1 MDKILVTGGAGFI
14 GSHVVDLLIEQ
25 EKEVIVVDNMS
36 TGSYENLN
44 KDVKLE
50 ETDITDNLGL
60 NEVFNKHKDIN
71 GVVHLAAQSKVGPSV
86 EDPGTDANINIQG
99 TINLLELC
107 RKNNINSF
115 VYASSAAVYGHAEQL
130 PITESAETNPLAPY
144 GVSKLAGEEY
154 VKAYGRLYGMNVFAL
169 RFANVFGPRQSPHT
183 EAGVISIFI
192 EQLLQGKRPVIFGD
206 GKQTRD
212 FIFVKDIAE
221 AVVHCLTNKD
231 KPASDNAVYN
241 VSTCSETSI
250 DHLLSN
256 LCEIME
262 ISNNPRF
269 EEERP
274 GDIKFSYLDNSRLT
288 TAFNCHPKVT
298 IKKGLEETIRFYKSK
313 NKIDK
318 L

>member
-36 TGSYENLN
+36 TGSYKNLN
-44 KDVKLE
+44 KDAKLE

-86 EDPGTDANINIQG
+86 ENPGTDANINIQG

-130 PITESAETNPLAPY
+130 PITENAETNPLSPY

-154 VKAYGRLYGMNVFAL
+154 VKAYGRLYGMDVFAL

-192 EQLLQGKRPVIFGD
+192 EQLLRGEVPAIYGD
-206 GKQTRD
+206 GEQTRD
-212 FIFVKDIAE
+212 FIFVRDVAA
-221 AVVHCLTNKD
+221 AVVLCLKHINEHSQQ
-231 KPASDNAVYN
+231 PIYN
-241 VSTCSETSI
+241 VSTGTETSI
-250 DHLLSN
+250 NFLLKD
-256 LCEIME
+256 LCNALNE
-262 ISNNPRF
+262 NFNP
-269 EEERP
+269 EYKEERP
-274 GDIKFSYLDNSRLT
+274 GDIKKSYLDNRKIMAKLRWAPEVSLST
-288 TAFNCHPKVT
+288 GLLST
-298 IKKGLEETIRFYKSK
+298 IKFYQG
-313 NKIDK
+313 
-318 L
+318 

>member
-130 PITESAETNPLAPY
+130 PITENAATNPLSPY

-154 VKAYGRLYGMNVFAL
+154 VKAYGRLYGINVFAL

-212 FIFVKDIAE
+212 FIYVKDIAE
-221 AVVHCLTNKD
+221 AVVNCLTNKD
-231 KPASDNAVYN
+231 KPAIDNAVYN
-241 VSTCSETSI
+241 VSTCSETSVQE
-250 DHLLSN
+250 LLST
-256 LCEIME
+256 LCDITVAE
-262 ISNNPRF
+262 NKQQF

-274 GDIKFSYLDNSRLT
+274 GDIKYSYLDNSRLS
-288 TAFNCHPKVT
+288 ADFNWKPGVSLKD
-298 IKKGLEETIRFYKSK
+298 GLEQTVKYYN
-313 NKIDK
+313 NKK
-318 L
+318 K